1 VLVSNTAYYVPVS
14 YLLIVG
20 VRLRKGRKFMQEMS
34 ESKRLRER
42 VLVSVSGNDGAFY
55 LFLQKQKK
63 ADRERD

>member
-42 VLVSVSGNDGAFY
+42 VLVSES
-55 LFLQKQKK
+55 
-63 ADRERD
+63 R